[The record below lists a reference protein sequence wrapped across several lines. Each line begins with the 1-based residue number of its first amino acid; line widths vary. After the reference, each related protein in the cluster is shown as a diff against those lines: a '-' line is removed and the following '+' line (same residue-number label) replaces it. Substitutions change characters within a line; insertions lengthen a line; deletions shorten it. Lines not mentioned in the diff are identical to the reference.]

1 MATFTSKFL
10 KKQFVLNGE
19 LKAVSDRASQFVA
32 SLKKIRRGG
41 SSIAEPIILSGPKGN
56 SFSFT
61 AAQFVAQQ
69 GGGGDEP
76 PHAASNYDEWNSTF
90 GQYIGYAQVS
100 ARAMAGAQNDKDAY
114 LRQVAEVLT
123 SEVTAFVEIGARKL
137 LGPVG
142 GSIGQVTNISTNG
155 VAGAY
160 TLAKAS
166 DAYNFVV
173 GMICNAAG
181 TDASTAPATVR
192 GITTVALGFVVGVFP
207 DGDNATAP
215 GAHVYFSNA
224 PGAIGTVSAWLAGT
238 GGTTTPAN
246 NDFLFR
252 HGDVQQATDLSDSQ
266 IRSLQSWVTLVA
278 ATDTKFTVDR
288 SRDSRL
294 SGFRVPSAQ
303 LAGFSILDRIQLLA
317 TVGSAQAAG
326 KGAKMAWVGPKT
338 WQQLATEAQSY
349 GTIQFTNN
357 ITLGV
362 DALTV
367 MTCNGPTQ
375 VMTDPH
381 VVESDIWLLT
391 PDNVVLYQYG
401 DSFPELFT
409 YDGQELLR
417 VNNAMAGE
425 MRWTAFTCLTVNG
438 RPQSHGRC
446 DSGNLA

>member
-142 GSIGQVTNISTNG
+142 GSIGQVTNVSTNG
-155 VAGAY
+155 VPGAF
-160 TLAKAS
+160 TLSKAS

-173 GMICNAAG
+173 GMVLNAAT
-181 TDASTAPATVR
+181 TDGSTAPGAVKGGGTP
-192 GITTVALGFVVGVFP
+192 TTKFVIQVFP
-207 DGDNATAP
+207 DGDNPAAP
-215 GAHVYFSNA
+215 GAQVFISDTS
-224 PGAIGTVSAWLAGT
+224 GGTVSNSATAF
-238 GGTTTPAN
+238 AN
-246 NDFLFR
+246 ADFLFR
-252 HGDVQQATDLSDSQ
+252 HGDLTQGTDLSDQQ